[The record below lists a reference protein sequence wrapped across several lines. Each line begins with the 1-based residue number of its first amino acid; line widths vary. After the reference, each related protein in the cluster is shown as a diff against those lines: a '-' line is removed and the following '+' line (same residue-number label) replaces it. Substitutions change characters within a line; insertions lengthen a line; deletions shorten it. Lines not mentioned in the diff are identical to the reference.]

1 MLTNLFEM
9 LIKFITSPRT
19 VLTKEIVLDSMF
31 PIVTFDRWI
40 ERKLNQMIT
49 CWLRNTRLVRI
60 SKL

>member
-1 MLTNLFEM
+1 MNPIEM
-9 LIKFITSPRT
+9 LIKFITSPRIE
-19 VLTKEIVLDSMF
+19 LTKEVVLDSIF

-49 CWLRNTRLVRI
+49 CSLRNTRLVRI

>member
-9 LIKFITSPRT
+9 LIKFITSSRI

-49 CWLRNTRLVRI
+49 C
-60 SKL
+60 S